1 MFRNKSCRRC
11 EISPL
16 ALELIKLLSV
26 PKHLPFV
33 AYKLL
38 VVVLFRLSEFYLF
51 QKYLFMHF
59 EYGF

>member
-1 MFRNKSCRRC
+1 MFHYKSCPSC
-11 EISPL
+11 ETSPL

-26 PKHLPFV
+26 LKHLHFV

-51 QKYLFMHF
+51 RKYLFTNF